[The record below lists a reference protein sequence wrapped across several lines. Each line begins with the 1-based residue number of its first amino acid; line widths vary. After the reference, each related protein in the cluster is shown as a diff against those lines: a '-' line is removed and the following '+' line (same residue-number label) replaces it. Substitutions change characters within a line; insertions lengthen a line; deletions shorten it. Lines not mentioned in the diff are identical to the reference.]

1 MSRVGAT
8 GVDSGR
14 SRPRWPYRTRL
25 LVGLLV
31 VWVPITVLVV
41 GALTGLA
48 ARALSRAHEELLS
61 TRADATAA
69 NVEQWVQEREDDVK
83 RLAGIVGAQFD
94 DPAGIEANLQRT
106 VEVRDILDVL
116 FVVDTRGVVRATTD
130 ASLSFDPSGEEW
142 FGRALVGQTVV
153 SPLYREGDE
162 VRWVIASPVRTD
174 GAIVGVALADLRVE
188 AIGALVADL
197 GTETAEINLVG
208 PDRLLIYSTR
218 FGARS
223 DGPTLLAQGALDPA
237 APVATT
243 GTLAALDGRSGAA
256 RYRNARGVEVFG
268 GYAPVETLGWAVVAQ
283 EDVRTALAD
292 VRRQVAL
299 GVLATLAGVVALA
312 GAASLFARR
321 ETRHLRAL
329 AEDSTATGDQVL
341 DNVASLQ
348 AASEELAATTGQQ
361 SRAAATTSASIE
373 ELSHTAAAIAG
384 AVVRVAD
391 QAGETRADLERAEAD
406 VQRSHAR
413 TAALADRVGD
423 IESVLG
429 RMDELA
435 DQTGLLALNAAIEAA
450 KAGEAG
456 RGFTVVADEVRR
468 LSERSK
474 AFAADIAR
482 MVDETRQETS
492 ATLDAMDHG
501 SKRLRESL
509 TLLEDVTVVARQVR
523 TATTEQRT
531 AAEQASAMMAQTS
544 DASHQV
550 AMTAGQIATAAG
562 DLTALAADLART
574 AATLRERL

>member
-1 MSRVGAT
+1 LSRAGAT
-8 GVDSGR
+8 REEDGR
-14 SRPRWPYRTRL
+14 QRPRWPYRTRL

-41 GALTGLA
+41 GVLTGLA
-48 ARALSRAHEELLS
+48 ARALSRAQEELLS
-61 TRADATAA
+61 SRADATAT
-69 NVEQWVQEREDDVK
+69 NVEHWVQEREDNVV
-83 RLAGIVGAQFD
+83 RLAGVVGAQFD
-94 DPAGIEANLQRT
+94 DVGEVEATLRRT
-106 VEVRDILDVL
+106 AQARDIFDVL
-116 FVVDTRGVVRATTD
+116 FVVDTRGVVLASTD
-130 ASLSFDPSGEEW
+130 PVLSFDPTGEEW

-162 VRWVIASPVRTD
+162 LRWVVAPPVRRD
-174 GAIVGVALADLRVE
+174 GAIVGVTLADLRVE

-197 GTETAEINLVG
+197 GGETAEISLVG

-218 FGARS
+218 FGAQS
-223 DGPTLLAQGALDPA
+223 DGPTLLAQGALDPQM
-237 APVATT
+237 PVVTT
-243 GTLAALDGRSGAA
+243 GSLAALDGRSGAA
-256 RYRNARGVEVFG
+256 RYRSTGGIDVFG
-268 GYAPVETLGWAVVAQ
+268 GYAPVERLGWAVVAQ

-292 VRRQVAL
+292 VRRQVIL
-299 GVLATLAGVVALA
+299 GVLATLGGIGALA

-329 AEDSTATGDQVL
+329 AEDSTATGEQVL
-341 DNVASLQ
+341 DNVASLH

-361 SRAAATTSASIE
+361 SRAAMTTSASIE
-373 ELSHTAAAIAG
+373 ELSHTAAAIAA

-391 QAGETRADLERAEAD
+391 QAGETRADMERAEAD
-406 VQRSHAR
+406 VKRSCAR
-413 TAALADRVGD
+413 TMALADRVGD

-435 DQTGLLALNAAIEAA
+435 DQTGMLALNAAIEAA
-450 KAGEAG
+450 RAGEAG

-474 AFAADIAR
+474 DFAADIVR

-492 ATLDAMDHG
+492 ATLDALNHG
-501 SKRLRESL
+501 AKRLRESL
-509 TLLEDVTVVARQVR
+509 SLLEDVTVVAQQVR

-550 AMTAGQIATAAG
+550 ATTAGQIAAAAG

>member
-1 MSRVGAT
+1 VEG
-8 GVDSGR
+8 GPG
-14 SRPRWPYRTRL
+14 RPRWPYRTRL

-41 GALTGLA
+41 GILTGLA
-48 ARALSRAHEELLS
+48 ARALSRAQEELLS
-61 TRADATAA
+61 ARADATAT
-69 NVEQWVQEREDDVK
+69 NVEQWVQEREDNVV
-83 RLAGIVGAQFD
+83 RLAGVVGAQFD
-94 DPAGIEANLQRT
+94 DVEAVEATLRRT
-106 VEVRDILDVL
+106 AQARDIFDVL
-116 FVVDTRGVVRATTD
+116 FVVDSRGVVLASTD
-130 ASLSFDPSGEEW
+130 DALGFDPTGEEW

-162 VRWVIASPVRTD
+162 LRWVVASPVRRD
-174 GAIVGVALADLRVE
+174 GAIVGVTLADLRVE

-197 GTETAEINLVG
+197 GSETAETAEISLVG

-223 DGPTLLAQGALDPA
+223 DGQTLLGQGALDPQT
-237 APVATT
+237 PIVTS
-243 GTLAALDGRSGAA
+243 GSLAALDGRSGAA
-256 RYRNARGVEVFG
+256 RYRNARGVDVFG

-292 VRRQVAL
+292 VRRQVIL
-299 GVLATLAGVVALA
+299 GVLATLAGVGALA

-329 AEDSTATGDQVL
+329 AEDSTATGEQVL
-341 DNVASLQ
+341 DNVASLH
-348 AASEELAATTGQQ
+348 AASEQLATTTGQQ
-361 SRAAATTSASIE
+361 SRAAMTTSASIE
-373 ELSHTAAAIAG
+373 ELSHTAAAIAA

-406 VQRSHAR
+406 VQRSWVR
-413 TAALADRVGD
+413 TTTLADRVGD

-435 DQTGLLALNAAIEAA
+435 DQTGMLALNAAIEAA
-450 KAGEAG
+450 RAGEAG
-456 RGFTVVADEVRR
+456 RGFAVVADEVRR

-474 AFAADIAR
+474 DFAADIVK

-509 TLLEDVTVVARQVR
+509 TLLEDVTVVAQQVR